1 MATFL
6 DISPALPRAHEQP
19 KNFKDMMEMEE

>member
-6 DISPALPRAHEQP
+6 NISPALPRAHEQP
-19 KNFKDMMEMEE
+19 KNVKDTMQMEE

>member
-6 DISPALPRAHEQP
+6 NISPALPRAHEQP
-19 KNFKDMMEMEE
+19 KNVEDTMEMEE